1 MLLAAHLVPHVD
13 RTTSIA
19 RLKREA
25 VVKTAEQDISPPVA
39 TTRARRGTRVRCV
52 LRGRLA
58 MGRVKVRSAFP
69 GHLVQVALVAARH
82 AVETRCLVVRQLL
95 AAINVPPGHTRPVAH
110 LKHASR
116 AHSAPR
122 ALRVRVEVCTSPV
135 RQEPSVA
142 QAVAYAQP
150 VGLMICT
157 VVLGQVSA
165 GSVLWDRTHMVD
177 LRRNDPPVQS
187 VLVAGHV

>member
-1 MLLAAHLVPHVD
+1 
-13 RTTSIA
+13 
-19 RLKREA
+19 
-25 VVKTAEQDISPPVA
+25 
-39 TTRARRGTRVRCV
+39 
-52 LRGRLA
+52 

-69 GHLVQVALVAARH
+69 GHLVQVALVAACR

-95 AAINVPPGHTRPVAH
+95 AVISVPPGHTRPVAH

-157 VVLGQVSA
+157 AVLGQVSA